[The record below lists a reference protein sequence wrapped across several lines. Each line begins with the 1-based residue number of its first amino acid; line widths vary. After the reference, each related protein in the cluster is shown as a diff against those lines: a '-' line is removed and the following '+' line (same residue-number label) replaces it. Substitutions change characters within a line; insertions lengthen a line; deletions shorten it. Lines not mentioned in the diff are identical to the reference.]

1 MCTINVMESFMK
13 MNKQL
18 AIAGLLGAALA
29 GNASAAVVY
38 GLTSS
43 NALVMFDSATPGA
56 IIGSVSVSGLSGGQ
70 VIRGIDFRP
79 ADGNLYGVSSDSRL
93 YAINTATGAA
103 TSVGAAGQFTL
114 DGSAFGFDFNPTV
127 DRIRATSNTDQNL
140 RLNPNNGALAAT
152 DGVLAYA
159 AGDVNAGANPN
170 IVGSAYTNSFNGATT
185 TTLYNIDSVLDVL
198 VSQVPPNNGTLNTV
212 GSLGFNT
219 NDNVGFDIIPFSNMA
234 LASLT
239 GAGGASGL
247 FNINLG
253 TGAATSIGAIGGGL
267 TIVDIAVQ
275 QVPEPESI
283 ALLSIGLIGLLAARR
298 RSRKS

>member
-1 MCTINVMESFMK
+1 MK
-13 MNKQL
+13 MKKQWV
-18 AIAGLLGAALA
+18 IAGLLGAALS
-29 GNASAAVVY
+29 GQASAAVVY

-43 NALVMFDSATPGA
+43 NALVMFDSATPGT
-56 IIGSVSVSGLSGGQ
+56 IIGSVSVSGLSNGQ

-79 ADGNLYGVSSDSRL
+79 ADGSLYGVSSDSRL

-127 DRIRATSNTDQNL
+127 DRIRVTSNTDQNL
-140 RLNPNNGALAAT
+140 RLNPNNGALGAT
-152 DGVLAYA
+152 DGTLAYA
-159 AGDVNAGANPN
+159 PGDVNAGANPN
-170 IVGSAYTNSFNGATT
+170 IVGSAYTNSFNGALT

-198 VSQVPPNNGTLNTV
+198 VTQNPPNVGTLNTV

-219 NDNVGFDIIPFSNMA
+219 NDNVGFDIIPFSNTA

-239 GAGGASGL
+239 GAGGLSGL
-247 FNINLG
+247 YNINLG
-253 TGAATSIGAIGGGL
+253 SGAATSIGAIGSGL

-275 QVPEPESI
+275 QVPEPETM
-283 ALLSIGLIGLLAARR
+283 ALMAIGIFGLLAGRR
-298 RSRKS
+298 RLRKG

>member
-1 MCTINVMESFMK
+1 MK
-13 MNKQL
+13 MKKQWV
-18 AIAGLLGAALA
+18 IAGLLGAALS
-29 GNASAAVVY
+29 GHASAAVVY

-43 NALVMFDSATPGA
+43 NALVMFDSATPGT
-56 IIGSVSVSGLSGGQ
+56 IIGSVSVSGLSNGQ

-79 ADGNLYGVSSDSRL
+79 ADGSLYGVSSDSRL

-127 DRIRATSNTDQNL
+127 DRIRVTSNTDQNL
-140 RLNPNNGALAAT
+140 RLNPNNGALGAT
-152 DGVLAYA
+152 DGTLAYA
-159 AGDVNAGANPN
+159 PGDVNAGANPN
-170 IVGSAYTNSFNGATT
+170 IVGSAYTNSFNGALT

-198 VSQVPPNNGTLNTV
+198 VTQNPPNVGTLNTV

-219 NDNVGFDIIPFSNMA
+219 NDNVGFDIIPFSNTA

-239 GAGGASGL
+239 GAGGLSGL
-247 FNINLG
+247 YNINLG
-253 TGAATSIGAIGGGL
+253 SGAATSIGAIGSGL

-275 QVPEPESI
+275 QVPEPETM
-283 ALLSIGLIGLLAARR
+283 ALMAIGIFGLLAGRR
-298 RSRKS
+298 RLRKG

>member
-1 MCTINVMESFMK
+1 MK
-13 MNKQL
+13 MKKQWV
-18 AIAGLLGAALA
+18 IAGLLGAALS
-29 GNASAAVVY
+29 GQASAAVVY

-43 NALVMFDSATPGA
+43 NALVMFDSATPGT
-56 IIGSVSVSGLSGGQ
+56 IIGSVSVSGLSNGQ

-79 ADGNLYGVSSDSRL
+79 ADGSLYGVSSDSRL

-127 DRIRATSNTDQNL
+127 DRIRVTSNTDQNL
-140 RLNPNNGALAAT
+140 RLNPNNGALGAT
-152 DGVLAYA
+152 DGTLAYA
-159 AGDVNAGANPN
+159 PGDVNAGANPN
-170 IVGSAYTNSFNGATT
+170 IVGSAYTNSFNGALT

-198 VSQVPPNNGTLNTV
+198 VTQNPPNVGTLNTV

-219 NDNVGFDIIPFSNMA
+219 NDNVGFDIIPFSNTA

-239 GAGGASGL
+239 GAGGLSGL
-247 FNINLG
+247 YNINLG
-253 TGAATSIGAIGGGL
+253 TGAATSIGAIGSGL

-275 QVPEPESI
+275 QVPEPETM
-283 ALLSIGLIGLLAARR
+283 ALMAIGIFGLLAGRR
-298 RSRKS
+298 RLRKG

>member
-1 MCTINVMESFMK
+1 MK

-18 AIAGLLGAALA
+18 AIAGLLGAALI

-56 IIGSVSVSGLSGGQ
+56 IIGSVAVSGLSSGQ

-79 ADGNLYGVSSDSRL
+79 ADGSLYGVSSDSRL

-103 TSVGAAGQFTL
+103 TSIGAPGQFTL
-114 DGSAFGFDFNPTV
+114 DGSVFGFDFNPTV
-127 DRIRATSNTDQNL
+127 DRIRVTSNTEQNL
-140 RLNPNNGALAAT
+140 RLNPNNGTLTSA
-152 DGVLAYA
+152 DGTLTYA
-159 AGDVNAGANPN
+159 PGDANAGADPN

-198 VSQVPPNNGTLNTV
+198 VSQNPPNPGTLNTI

-219 NDNVGFDIIPFSNMA
+219 NDNVGFDIIPFSNTA

-239 GAGGASGL
+239 GAGGTSGL

-253 TGAATSIGAIGGGL
+253 TGAATSIGAIGSGL

-283 ALLSIGLIGLLAARR
+283 ALMSIGLLGLLAARR
-298 RSRKS
+298 RFRKS